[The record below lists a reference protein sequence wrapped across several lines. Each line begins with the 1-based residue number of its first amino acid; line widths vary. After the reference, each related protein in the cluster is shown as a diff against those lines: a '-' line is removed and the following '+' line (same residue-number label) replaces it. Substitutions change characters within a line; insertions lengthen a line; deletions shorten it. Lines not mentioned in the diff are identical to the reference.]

1 MKTHQWSN
9 TMTDLNLPKRHPD
22 NSNLSIWYEPTYRGL
37 PLMAEKGPFFSE
49 FLEDLWLTAE
59 AALARHPRVFA
70 ARVDLRF
77 PDGYGMPDDFV
88 HNTAMSRF
96 VDSFKEQIIADQGK
110 SRREGKRVHPTDLFY
125 FWVREVS
132 NTGKPH
138 YHFAFLLNEDSYHK
152 LGNLE
157 PQESNTFNRLQ
168 RAWARALWID
178 ESAVKG
184 LVNVP
189 RNAEFSLRRGVGD
202 PGFAAFFYR
211 VSYFC
216 KTATKVF
223 IGQTRNRGCSR
234 RR

>member
-1 MKTHQWSN
+1 
-9 TMTDLNLPKRHPD
+9 MTDLNLPKRHPD

-132 NTGKPH
+132 NTGKSH

-152 LGNLE
+152 LGN
-157 PQESNTFNRLQ
+157 P
-168 RAWARALWID
+168 D
-178 ESAVKG
+178 H
-184 LVNVP
+184 P
-189 RNAEFSLRRGVGD
+189 RHDAS
-202 PGFAAFFYR
+202 
-211 VSYFC
+211 
-216 KTATKVF
+216 
-223 IGQTRNRGCSR
+223 
-234 RR
+234 